1 MHSKVVK
8 HNNAKTLRLI
18 LGDQLNSNHSWF
30 STKDDSIVYIMMETQ
45 SETSYVKHHIQKIT
59 AFFSAMRNFSNECS
73 NIGHNLHY
81 ITLDDRDNK
90 QGIAAN
96 CEHFITSNN
105 VLHFEYQQPDEW
117 RLQEE
122 LRLFCERISI
132 TSTMYSTEHF
142 LSDKEDWI
150 TVFKGKK
157 TVPMESFYRYMRKK
171 YSILM
176 DGTSPVGGTWNY
188 DHENRKSLPNQDI
201 LIPPLEFQHNV
212 SDLVLMLASMGIE
225 TIGKINKESLPWPIS
240 RKESL
245 ELLSY
250 FTTHLLKHFGTYQD
264 AMTEKSI
271 FLFHSRLSFSLNTKL
286 LHPLEVIQAAID
298 AWKASEESISLSQ
311 VEGFIRQILGW
322 REYIR
327 GIYREYMPDYSS
339 LNFFNHQNTLPEWFW
354 TGKTDMNCMSK
365 AINQS
370 LEYAYA
376 HHIQRL
382 MIIGNFALLAG
393 IHPDEV
399 DAWYLGIYIDAIEW
413 VELPNTR
420 GMSQF
425 ADGGIV
431 GTKPYISSSS
441 YIHSM
446 SDYCKNCVF
455 DRKKKYGENA
465 CPFNSLYWQFYH
477 RNREQLKGNP
487 RVSLMYK
494 VFDSMSSEEKEQ
506 ILLHQPKY

>member
-1 MHSKVVK
+1 M
-8 HNNAKTLRLI
+8 N
-18 LGDQLNSNHSWF
+18 
-30 STKDDSIVYIMMETQ
+30 
-45 SETSYVKHHIQKIT
+45 
-59 AFFSAMRNFSNECS
+59 
-73 NIGHNLHY
+73 
-81 ITLDDRDNK
+81 
-90 QGIAAN
+90 
-96 CEHFITSNN
+96 
-105 VLHFEYQQPDEW
+105 
-117 RLQEE
+117 
-122 LRLFCERISI
+122 
-132 TSTMYSTEHF
+132 
-142 LSDKEDWI
+142 
-150 TVFKGKK
+150 
-157 TVPMESFYRYMRKK
+157 
-171 YSILM
+171 
-176 DGTSPVGGTWNY
+176 
-188 DHENRKSLPNQDI
+188 
-201 LIPPLEFQHNV
+201 
-212 SDLVLMLASMGIE
+212 
-225 TIGKINKESLPWPIS
+225 
-240 RKESL
+240 
-245 ELLSY
+245 
-250 FTTHLLKHFGTYQD
+250 
-264 AMTEKSI
+264 
-271 FLFHSRLSFSLNTKL
+271 
-286 LHPLEVIQAAID
+286 PLEVIQAAID
-298 AWKASEESISLSQ
+298 AWQASEETISLSQ

-327 GIYREYMPDYSS
+327 GIYREYMPEYSS

-354 TGKTDMNCMSK
+354 TGETDMNCMSK

-393 IHPDEV
+393 INPDQV